1 MYFYEKNRMSNTFGR
16 LLRLTTFGESHGEAV
31 GGILDGM
38 PAGIRP
44 DFDFI
49 RKQLARRRPGQS
61 RLTTSRNEPDEV
73 EFLSGIF
80 EGQTLG
86 TPIAFIIRNRNT
98 RSSDYEHL
106 KDAYRPSH
114 ADFTY
119 EKKYG
124 LRDWRG
130 GGRASARETAARVVG
145 GALAQQIIPHV
156 RIRAG
161 VYAIGN
167 ISSQKTYDQLDWDHV
182 DDTPVRS
189 ADANLSHRFAEIIE
203 QAKKEGDTL
212 GGIIIGL
219 IENIPAG
226 LGEPVFDKFEAR
238 LAAAMLSIPAVKG
251 FEIGSGFA
259 GTRMKGSE
267 HNDIF
272 LPDGSTRTNF
282 SGGVQGGI
290 TNGMSIY
297 FKVAFKPVAT
307 LMRPQQT
314 IDRQGNEITLPP
326 KGRHD
331 PCVLPRAVPVVEA
344 MAALTAADFY
354 LIQKTRRV

>member
-1 MYFYEKNRMSNTFGR
+1 MSNSFGR
-16 LLRLTTFGESHGEAV
+16 ILRLTTFGESHGEAT
-31 GGILDGM
+31 GGILEGM
-38 PAGIRP
+38 PAGIEV
-44 DFDFI
+44 DFAFI
-49 RKQLARRRPGQS
+49 RRQTERRRPGQS
-61 RLTTSRNEPDEV
+61 RLTTARNEGDEV

-80 EGQTLG
+80 EGKTLG
-86 TPIAFIIRNRNT
+86 TPIGFLIRNRNK
-98 RSSDYEHL
+98 RPEDYAHL

-145 GALAQQIIPHV
+145 GALAQMIIPQV

-161 VYAIGN
+161 VYAIGTV
-167 ISSQKTYDQLDWDHV
+167 SSSKSYDKLDWEQV
-182 DDTPVRS
+182 DETPVRS
-189 ADANLSHRFAEIIE
+189 ADKDLAGTFISLIE
-203 QAKKEGDTL
+203 QARKDGDTL
-212 GGIIIGL
+212 GGVIMGI
-219 IENIPAG
+219 IENLPAG

-259 GTRMKGSE
+259 GAAMKGSA
-267 HNDIF
+267 HNDRF
-272 LPDGSTRTNF
+272 LPGGTTATNF

-290 TNGMSIY
+290 TNGMPVY

-307 LMRPQQT
+307 LMQPQRS
-314 IDRQGNEITLPP
+314 IDRNGNEIIIPP

-344 MAALTAADFY
+344 MAALTVADFY
-354 LIQKTRRV
+354 LLQKTKRL

>member
-1 MYFYEKNRMSNTFGR
+1 MSNTFGR
-16 LLRLTTFGESHGEAV
+16 LLRLTTFGESHGAAV
-31 GGILDGM
+31 GGVLEGM
-38 PAGIRP
+38 PAGIKV

-49 RKQLARRRPGQS
+49 SRQAARRRPGQS
-61 RLTTSRNEPDEV
+61 RLTTARDEADEV

-80 EGQTLG
+80 EGKTLG
-86 TPIAFIIRNRNT
+86 TPIAFLIRNRN
-98 RSSDYEHL
+98 RRPEDYVHL

-124 LRDWRG
+124 IRDWRG

-145 GALAQQIIPHV
+145 GALAQMLIPHV
-156 RIRAG
+156 HIRAG
-161 VYAIGN
+161 VYAVGTV
-167 ISSQKTYDQLDWDHV
+167 SSSKSYEKLDWDQV
-182 DDTPVRS
+182 DKTPVRS
-189 ADANLSHRFAEIIE
+189 ADKDLVETFISLIE
-203 QAKKEGDTL
+203 KARIDGDTL
-212 GGIIIGL
+212 GGIIMGL
-219 IENIPAG
+219 IENVPAG

-259 GTRMKGSE
+259 GASMKGSA
-267 HNDIF
+267 HNDRF
-272 LPDGSTRTNF
+272 LPDRSTATNY

-290 TNGMSIY
+290 TNGMPIY

-307 LMRPQQT
+307 LMQPQKS
-314 IDRQGNEITLPP
+314 IDRNGNEIIIPP

-331 PCVLPRAVPVVEA
+331 PGVLPRAVTIVEA
-344 MAALTAADFY
+344 MAALTVADFY
-354 LIQKTRRV
+354 LLQKNNRL